1 MASGPSPR
9 CRGAYPLGRAKGYHL
24 VRTSKGSAQDSL
36 GCGHHEPGWGGFVR
50 TADSVNTRSKV
61 HQHTEVKIHQLEER
75 RVDGFVS
82 GRGSARGIAPL
93 AAAKI

>member
-1 MASGPSPR
+1 MRPKPSAR
-9 CRGAYPLGRAKGYHL
+9 ITATSVTRS
-24 VRTSKGSAQDSL
+24 RTIIAIELAAIRST
-36 GCGHHEPGWGGFVR
+36 VIR
-50 TADSVNTRSKV
+50 TVNTRSKV